1 MRKLLVLLLSGTGNV
16 GIILLKIVQSIIGP
30 FCGTMNCRLLLILKT
45 LFGILIPLRYN
56 CKTRK
61 KERIDKLYGYGSYD
75 GRNGVHWHD
84 FWIIILGLLFY
95 GVYILIAKASEK
107 PKGVRSDD
115 SLQILKERLAQGEIN
130 EDEYEK
136 LKKVLKKIR
145 DTLNE
150 RGNKR

>member
-1 MRKLLVLLLSGTGNV
+1 
-16 GIILLKIVQSIIGP
+16 
-30 FCGTMNCRLLLILKT
+30 MNCLLLLILKT
-45 LFGILIPLRYN
+45 LFWDTNTPYGIIVKQERRKGLTN
-56 CKTRK
+56 CMG
-61 KERIDKLYGYGSYD
+61 IGNMMG
-75 GRNGVHWHD
+75 GMGFIGMI

-115 SLQILKERLAQGEIN
+115 SLQILKERLAKGEIN

>member
-45 LFGILIPLRYN
+45 LFWDTNTPYGIIVKRERRKGLTN
-56 CKTRK
+56 CMGMGHMMGGMGF
-61 KERIDKLYGYGSYD
+61 IGMI
-75 GRNGVHWHD
+75 

-136 LKKVLKKIR
+136 LKKVLKK
-145 DTLNE
+145 D
-150 RGNKR
+150 

>member
-1 MRKLLVLLLSGTGNV
+1 
-16 GIILLKIVQSIIGP
+16 
-30 FCGTMNCRLLLILKT
+30 MNCRLLLILKT
-45 LFGILIPLRYN
+45 LFRDTNTPYGIIVKRERRKGLTN
-56 CKTRK
+56 CMGMGHMMGGMGF
-61 KERIDKLYGYGSYD
+61 IGMI
-75 GRNGVHWHD
+75 

-136 LKKVLKKIR
+136 LKKVLKK
-145 DTLNE
+145 D
-150 RGNKR
+150 

>member
-1 MRKLLVLLLSGTGNV
+1 M
-16 GIILLKIVQSIIGP
+16 
-30 FCGTMNCRLLLILKT
+30 
-45 LFGILIPLRYN
+45 
-56 CKTRK
+56 
-61 KERIDKLYGYGSYD
+61 YGYGSYD

>member
-1 MRKLLVLLLSGTGNV
+1 
-16 GIILLKIVQSIIGP
+16 
-30 FCGTMNCRLLLILKT
+30 MNCLLLLILKT
-45 LFGILIPLRYN
+45 LFWDTYTPYGIIVKQERRKGLTN
-56 CKTRK
+56 CMGMGHMMGGMGF
-61 KERIDKLYGYGSYD
+61 IGMI
-75 GRNGVHWHD
+75 

-136 LKKVLKKIR
+136 LKKVLKRIR
-145 DTLNE
+145 IL
-150 RGNKR
+150 

>member
-1 MRKLLVLLLSGTGNV
+1 M
-16 GIILLKIVQSIIGP
+16 
-30 FCGTMNCRLLLILKT
+30 
-45 LFGILIPLRYN
+45 
-56 CKTRK
+56 
-61 KERIDKLYGYGSYD
+61 YGYGSYD

-107 PKGVRSDD
+107 KGVRSDD

-150 RGNKR
+150 REISDEKSYL

>member
-1 MRKLLVLLLSGTGNV
+1 
-16 GIILLKIVQSIIGP
+16 
-30 FCGTMNCRLLLILKT
+30 MNCRLLLILKT
-45 LFGILIPLRYN
+45 LFWDTNTPLWYN

-84 FWIIILGLLFY
+84 FLDYHSWL
-95 GVYILIAKASEK
+95 VILIAKASEK

-136 LKKVLKKIR
+136 LKKVLKK
-145 DTLNE
+145 D
-150 RGNKR
+150 

>member
-16 GIILLKIVQSIIGP
+16 GIILLKNSSIIGP
-30 FCGTMNCRLLLILKT
+30 FCSTMNCLLLLILKT
-45 LFGILIPLRYN
+45 LFWDTNTPYGIIVKRERRKGLTN
-56 CKTRK
+56 CMGMGHMMGGMGF
-61 KERIDKLYGYGSYD
+61 IGMI
-75 GRNGVHWHD
+75 

-136 LKKVLKKIR
+136 LKKVLKK
-145 DTLNE
+145 D
-150 RGNKR
+150 